1 MTPTEELRHEH
12 KVVLLVLEGAQRQAA
27 LPEGAEPEIMSEM
40 VEFFDNFVD
49 RCHHTKEEK
58 YLFPKMEEHGV
69 RREDGPIGVM
79 LLEHA
84 HQGRNLVAVMREGL
98 AAGNDPAGLKKNLL
112 SYVSLL
118 QSHISKENEV
128 LFVMA
133 DNVLTEEE
141 QQSLSRAF
149 VRVEAEEMGEGVHE
163 KYHQL
168 AHRLAAQ
175 QHE

>member
-1 MTPTEELRHEH
+1 MTPTEELKHEH
-12 KVVLLVLEGAQRQAA
+12 KVVLLVLEGAKGQAA
-27 LPEGAEPEIMSEM
+27 LPEGPESEIMSEM
-40 VEFFDNFVD
+40 IEFFVNFVD

-58 YLFPKMEEHGV
+58 HLFPKLEERGI
-69 RREDGPIGVM
+69 RREGGPIGVM

-84 HQGRNLVAVMREGL
+84 QGRSLVAAMREGL
-98 AAGNDPAGLKKNLL
+98 AANDPAGLRKNLL
-112 SYVSLL
+112 SYVSLM

-141 QQSLSRAF
+141 QQSLSTAF
-149 VRVEAEEMGEGVHE
+149 ARVEAEEIGEGVHE

-168 AHRLAAQ
+168 AHRLAGQ
-175 QHE
+175 QQE